1 MWTIVDHAYVLIE
14 KCGFL
19 LPTSRDLNVIIGW
32 IIWSIQML
40 TIKMVEKVLQCL
52 NWNWFWLIGEYLGS
66 EQVAAVVQYT
76 DHAGS
81 WKKLHKHADFILV
94 VFF

>member
-1 MWTIVDHAYVLIE
+1 MLRLNAGTCSEAAYGAIEKCVKIRQKKLYFSRNYCKVYMWAIVDHAYVLIE

-40 TIKMVEKVLQCL
+40 TIKMVEIAKCCNV
-52 NWNWFWLIGEYLGS
+52 
-66 EQVAAVVQYT
+66 
-76 DHAGS
+76 
-81 WKKLHKHADFILV
+81 
-94 VFF
+94 

>member
-1 MWTIVDHAYVLIE
+1 MLRLNAGTCPEAAYGTIEKCVKIRQKKLYLSRNYCKVYVDHCIVDHAYVLIE

-40 TIKMVEKVLQCL
+40 TIKMVEKAKCCNV
-52 NWNWFWLIGEYLGS
+52 
-66 EQVAAVVQYT
+66 
-76 DHAGS
+76 
-81 WKKLHKHADFILV
+81 
-94 VFF
+94 

>member
-1 MWTIVDHAYVLIE
+1 MYVDHIVDHAYVLIE

-40 TIKMVEKVLQCL
+40 TIKMVEIAAMSKLKLVLA
-52 NWNWFWLIGEYLGS
+52 NW
-66 EQVAAVVQYT
+66 
-76 DHAGS
+76 
-81 WKKLHKHADFILV
+81 
-94 VFF
+94 